1 MEGSLLYPGT
11 DAGVQGFITSIRL
24 KQIRE
29 GLEDY
34 EYLNILAKHQ
44 GGAVAQ
50 RLVKKLARNW
60 HDWDTDYKHLLEAR
74 EVIARSIV
82 AK

>member
-1 MEGSLLYPGT
+1 
-11 DAGVQGFITSIRL
+11 L

-34 EYLNILAKHQ
+34 EYLNILAKQQ
-44 GGAVAQ
+44 GRAVAQ
-50 RLVKKLARNW
+50 RLVEKIARNW
-60 HDWDTDYKHLLEAR
+60 HDWDTDARHLLEAR
-74 EVIARSIV
+74 EEIARSIV